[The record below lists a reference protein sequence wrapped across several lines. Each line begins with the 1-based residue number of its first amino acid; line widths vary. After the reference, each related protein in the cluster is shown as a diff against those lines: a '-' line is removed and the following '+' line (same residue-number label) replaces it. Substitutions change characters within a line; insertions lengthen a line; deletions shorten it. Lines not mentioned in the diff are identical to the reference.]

1 MFSISC
7 YFIFLLLKNA
17 LVYVDWLSDLTV
29 KHNSFF
35 EKENR
40 SQSTIGAVPM
50 IECKLGAHKHLKPRR
65 REEDHLLTT
74 NSVGQE
80 SFKLRTNPSW
90 HVDKTTRWVD
100 LRPVISNGAKNSG
113 IKADFPPV
121 LTAADSGCCGIGSA
135 IFGIV
140 LYFYLLLLCSNVSK
154 FFFSIFKC
162 FSYLKEKIKKRLFF
176 RSSRAFC
183 SNLFAQF
190 YFENQVPGISTLPS
204 K

>member
-65 REEDHLLTT
+65 REDHLLTT

-140 LYFYLLLLCSNVSK
+140 LYFYLLLLCSNVSN
-154 FFFSIFKC
+154 FFFSIFKW

-176 RSSRAFC
+176 RSGRAFC
-183 SNLFAQF
+183 SNLFALF

>member
-1 MFSISC
+1 MYSISF

-140 LYFYLLLLCSNVSK
+140 LYFYLLLLCSNVSN
-154 FFFSIFKC
+154 FFFLFLNGFLTWKRKLKNVYFSGLVVHFAVIYLPNSI
-162 FSYLKEKIKKRLFF
+162 LKTK
-176 RSSRAFC
+176 
-183 SNLFAQF
+183 
-190 YFENQVPGISTLPS
+190 YQV
-204 K
+204 

>member
-35 EKENR
+35 EKRKENR
-40 SQSTIGAVPM
+40 SQSIGAVPM

-65 REEDHLLTT
+65 REDHLLTT

-154 FFFSIFKC
+154 FFFSIFKW

-183 SNLFAQF
+183 SNLFALF

>member
-1 MFSISC
+1 MYSISF

-140 LYFYLLLLCSNVSK
+140 LYFYLLLLLLCSNVSK
-154 FFFSIFKC
+154 FFFLFLNGFLTWKRKLKNVYFSGLVVHFAVIYLPNSI
-162 FSYLKEKIKKRLFF
+162 LKTK
-176 RSSRAFC
+176 
-183 SNLFAQF
+183 
-190 YFENQVPGISTLPS
+190 YQV
-204 K
+204 

>member
-65 REEDHLLTT
+65 REDHLLTT

-154 FFFSIFKC
+154 FFFLFLNGFLTWKRKLKNVYFSGLVVHFAVIYLPNSI
-162 FSYLKEKIKKRLFF
+162 LKTK
-176 RSSRAFC
+176 
-183 SNLFAQF
+183 
-190 YFENQVPGISTLPS
+190 YQV
-204 K
+204 

>member
-1 MFSISC
+1 MYSISF

-140 LYFYLLLLCSNVSK
+140 LYFYLLCSNVSN
-154 FFFSIFKC
+154 FFSIFKW

>member
-1 MFSISC
+1 
-7 YFIFLLLKNA
+7 
-17 LVYVDWLSDLTV
+17 
-29 KHNSFF
+29 
-35 EKENR
+35 
-40 SQSTIGAVPM
+40 M

-154 FFFSIFKC
+154 FFFLFLNGFLTWKRKLKNVYFSGLVVHFAVIYLPNSI
-162 FSYLKEKIKKRLFF
+162 LKTK
-176 RSSRAFC
+176 
-183 SNLFAQF
+183 
-190 YFENQVPGISTLPS
+190 YQV
-204 K
+204 

>member
-154 FFFSIFKC
+154 FFFLFLNGFLTWKRKLKNVYFSGLVVHFAVIYLPNSI
-162 FSYLKEKIKKRLFF
+162 LKTK
-176 RSSRAFC
+176 
-183 SNLFAQF
+183 
-190 YFENQVPGISTLPS
+190 YQV
-204 K
+204 

>member
-140 LYFYLLLLCSNVSK
+140 LYFYLLLLCSNVSN
-154 FFFSIFKC
+154 FFF
-162 FSYLKEKIKKRLFF
+162 
-176 RSSRAFC
+176 
-183 SNLFAQF
+183 
-190 YFENQVPGISTLPS
+190 YF
-204 K
+204 

>member
-1 MFSISC
+1 MF
-7 YFIFLLLKNA
+7 FRFPFRVFFLLINA

-35 EKENR
+35 EKRKENR
-40 SQSTIGAVPM
+40 SQSIGAVPM
-50 IECKLGAHKHLKPRR
+50 IECKLGAHKHLKPRRR

-140 LYFYLLLLCSNVSK
+140 LYFYLLLLLCSNVSK
-154 FFFSIFKC
+154 FFLLFLNGFLTWKRKLKNVYFLGLVVHFAVIYLPYSI
-162 FSYLKEKIKKRLFF
+162 LKTK
-176 RSSRAFC
+176 
-183 SNLFAQF
+183 
-190 YFENQVPGISTLPS
+190 YQV
-204 K
+204 

>member
-1 MFSISC
+1 MYSISF
-7 YFIFLLLKNA
+7 YFIFLPLKNA

-65 REEDHLLTT
+65 REDHLLTT

-154 FFFSIFKC
+154 FFFLFLNGFLTWKRKLKNVYFLGLVVHFAVIYLPYSI
-162 FSYLKEKIKKRLFF
+162 LKTK
-176 RSSRAFC
+176 
-183 SNLFAQF
+183 
-190 YFENQVPGISTLPS
+190 YQV
-204 K
+204 

>member
-1 MFSISC
+1 MF
-7 YFIFLLLKNA
+7 FRFPFRVFFLLINA

-35 EKENR
+35 EKRKENR

-50 IECKLGAHKHLKPRR
+50 IECKLGAHKHLKPRRR

-140 LYFYLLLLCSNVSK
+140 LYFYLLLLLCSNVSK
-154 FFFSIFKC
+154 FFFLFLNDFLTWKRKLKKVYFLGLVVHFAVIYLPYSI
-162 FSYLKEKIKKRLFF
+162 LKTK
-176 RSSRAFC
+176 
-183 SNLFAQF
+183 
-190 YFENQVPGISTLPS
+190 YQV
-204 K
+204 

>member
-65 REEDHLLTT
+65 REDHLLTT

-140 LYFYLLLLCSNVSK
+140 LYFYLLLLLCSNVSK
-154 FFFSIFKC
+154 FFFLFLNGFLTWKRKLKNVYFSGLVVHFAVIYLPNSI
-162 FSYLKEKIKKRLFF
+162 LKTK
-176 RSSRAFC
+176 
-183 SNLFAQF
+183 
-190 YFENQVPGISTLPS
+190 YQV
-204 K
+204 

>member
-1 MFSISC
+1 MYSISF

-140 LYFYLLLLCSNVSK
+140 LYFYLLLLLLCSNVSN
-154 FFFSIFKC
+154 FFFLFLNGFLTWKRKLKNVYFSGLVVHFAVIYLPNSI
-162 FSYLKEKIKKRLFF
+162 LKTK
-176 RSSRAFC
+176 
-183 SNLFAQF
+183 
-190 YFENQVPGISTLPS
+190 YQV
-204 K
+204 